1 VSGFGPPPG
10 APVEE
15 TRRRPPA
22 YLPPGG
28 LTTGAVDPIVG
39 MRDPSP
45 SPGAIATGG
54 LVAPGSIDG
63 AHPGAPGSR
72 AGGVLRGAERVLL
85 VSSHKPGII
94 SLRPM
99 TLGDVVDGAVKHIR
113 RNAGVVFSATLVVLA
128 LSAVPAI
135 LVAALGARGS
145 WLSDLGADAVID
157 RNSFFGLLLLFGVGF
172 ASLVLAG
179 ALSYSV
185 GEASLGRR
193 PGLAELWAQV
203 RGRLLPLVALA
214 ALLTFA
220 LALPA
225 LLLVL
230 LVALATQANSLLA
243 AVLISFVG
251 GLAVAAWTAILVT
264 RTCLAG
270 AAVVLERR
278 RVVDALSRS
287 WALTAGAFWRIFLRL
302 LVVGLLCLAVF
313 WVVQLPLLVV
323 SSIVGDIL
331 SLSPSLDAMVA
342 SLGLALATLLS
353 MTVVVPF
360 AAGAISLVY
369 VDQRMRLEGFDL
381 VLQRAARATGNGS

>member
-1 VSGFGPPPG
+1 MPY
-10 APVEE
+10 A
-15 TRRRPPA
+15 
-22 YLPPGG
+22 
-28 LTTGAVDPIVG
+28 
-39 MRDPSP
+39 SP
-45 SPGAIATGG
+45 SPDTAPTGG
-54 LVAPGSIDG
+54 LVPPGSFDAAG
-63 AHPGAPGSR
+63 PSANGYRG
-72 AGGVLRGAERVLL
+72 GGVVRGADRVLL

-99 TLGDVVDGAVKHIR
+99 TLGDVVDGAVKHVR
-113 RNAGVVFSATLVVLA
+113 RNAGTVFSATLVVLA

-135 LVAALGARGS
+135 LVAALGAQAS
-145 WLSDLGADAVID
+145 WFSDLGADAVLD
-157 RNSFFGLLLLFGVGF
+157 RSSFFGLLLLFGVGF

-185 GEASLGRR
+185 GEAALGRR
-193 PGLAELWAQV
+193 PGVGELWAQV
-203 RGRLLPLVALA
+203 RSRLLPLVGLA
-214 ALLTFA
+214 AMLTVA

-230 LVALATQANSLLA
+230 LVALAISSNSLLA
-243 AVLISFVG
+243 AVLVSFVG
-251 GLAVAAWTAILVT
+251 GLVVAAWSAVLLT
-264 RTCLAG
+264 RTCLSG
-270 AAVVLERR
+270 AALVLERR

-287 WALTAGAFWRIFLRL
+287 WALTGGAFWRIFLRL
-302 LVVGLLCLAVF
+302 LVVGLLCVAVF

-331 SLSPSLDAMVA
+331 SLSPSLDAMVS
-342 SLGLALATLLS
+342 SLGLAVATLLS

>member
-1 VSGFGPPPG
+1 
-10 APVEE
+10 
-15 TRRRPPA
+15 
-22 YLPPGG
+22 
-28 LTTGAVDPIVG
+28 
-39 MRDPSP
+39 
-45 SPGAIATGG
+45 
-54 LVAPGSIDG
+54 
-63 AHPGAPGSR
+63 
-72 AGGVLRGAERVLL
+72 
-85 VSSHKPGII
+85 
-94 SLRPM
+94 
-99 TLGDVVDGAVKHIR
+99 
-113 RNAGVVFSATLVVLA
+113 VVFSATLVVLA

-135 LVAALGARGS
+135 LVAALGVRGS

-203 RGRLLPLVALA
+203 KGRLLPLVALA

>member
-1 VSGFGPPPG
+1 MSGFGPPPG

-15 TRRRPPA
+15 TRHRPPA

-28 LTTGAVDPIVG
+28 LTTGAVDPSVG
-39 MRDPSP
+39 MR
-45 SPGAIATGG
+45 G
-54 LVAPGSIDG
+54 
-63 AHPGAPGSR
+63 
-72 AGGVLRGAERVLL
+72 RGPDRVLL
-85 VSSHKPGII
+85 VTSHKPGII

-113 RNAGVVFSATLVVLA
+113 RNAGAVFSATLVVLA

-145 WLSDLGADAVID
+145 WFSDLGADSVLD
-157 RNSFFGLLLLFGVGF
+157 RTSFFGLLLLFGIGF

-185 GEASLGRR
+185 GEAALGRR
-193 PGLAELWAQV
+193 PGVAELWRQV
-203 RGRLLPLVALA
+203 RRRLLPLIGLA
-214 ALLTFA
+214 ALLTVG

-225 LLLVL
+225 LLLVM
-230 LVALATQANSLLA
+230 LVALAIQANSLLA
-243 AVLISFVG
+243 AVLISFAG
-251 GLAVAAWTAILVT
+251 GLIVAGWSAVLLT

-270 AAVVLERR
+270 AALVLERR
-278 RVVDALSRS
+278 TVVDALSRS
-287 WALTAGAFWRIFLRL
+287 WALTRDAFWRIFVRL
-302 LVVGLLCLAVF
+302 LVVGLLCVVVF

-323 SSIVGDIL
+323 SSILGEIL
-331 SLSPSLDAMVA
+331 SLSPSLDAMVS
-342 SLGLALATLLS
+342 SLGLAVASLLS

>member
-15 TRRRPPA
+15 TRRPPPA

-28 LTTGAVDPIVG
+28 LTTPAVDPVVG
-39 MRDPSP
+39 MRDLPLSAGP
-45 SPGAIATGG
+45 PPTAG
-54 LVAPGSIDG
+54 LVAPGTVER
-63 AHPGAPGSR
+63 AQPTAPGYR
-72 AGGVLRGAERVLL
+72 GGGVVRGADRVLL

-99 TLGDVVDGAVKHIR
+99 TLGDIVDGAVKHIR

-128 LSAVPAI
+128 VSAVPAI
-135 LVAALGARGS
+135 LVAALAARGS

-157 RNSFFGLLLLFGVGF
+157 RTSFFGLLLLFGIGF

-185 GEASLGRR
+185 GEAALGRR
-193 PGLAELWAQV
+193 PGLAELWTQV
-203 RGRLLPLVALA
+203 RGRLLPLLGLA

-230 LVALATQANSLLA
+230 LVALATQSNSLLG

-251 GLAVAAWTAILVT
+251 GLVVAAWTTILLT

-270 AAVVLERR
+270 AALVLERR
-278 RVVDALSRS
+278 RMVDALSRS
-287 WALTAGAFWRIFLRL
+287 WALTGGAFWRIFPRL
-302 LVVGLLCLAVF
+302 LVVGLLCVVVF

-323 SSIVGDIL
+323 SSIVGDLL
-331 SLSPSLDAMVA
+331 SLSPSLDAMVS
-342 SLGLALATLLS
+342 SLGLAVATLLS

-360 AAGAISLVY
+360 AAGAVSLVY

>member
-15 TRRRPPA
+15 TRRRPPT

-28 LTTGAVDPIVG
+28 LTTGAVDPFIG
-39 MRDPSP
+39 MRKPSP
-45 SPGAIATGG
+45 PGVAAPTSG
-54 LVAPGSIDG
+54 LVAPGSVDAAQPTALG
-63 AHPGAPGSR
+63 YRG
-72 AGGVLRGAERVLL
+72 GGVVRGADRVLL
-85 VSSHKPGII
+85 VNSHKPGII

-113 RNAGVVFSATLVVLA
+113 RNAGVVFSATLLVLA

-157 RNSFFGLLLLFGVGF
+157 PSSFFGLLLLFGIGF
-172 ASLVLAG
+172 ASLVLGG

-185 GEASLGRR
+185 GEAALGRR

-203 RGRLLPLVALA
+203 RGRLLPLVGLA

-230 LVALATQANSLLA
+230 LVALATQSNSLLA

-251 GLAVAAWTAILVT
+251 GLILAAWAAILLT

-270 AAVVLERR
+270 AALVLERR
-278 RVVDALSRS
+278 KIVDALSRS
-287 WALTAGAFWRIFLRL
+287 WALTGRAFWRIFLRL
-302 LVVGLLCLAVF
+302 LVVGLLCVVVF

-323 SSIVGDIL
+323 SSILGDIL
-331 SLSPSLDAMVA
+331 SLSPSLNAMVS
-342 SLGLALATLLS
+342 SLGLAVATLLS